1 MLGEVEEALAE
12 MEDFPQDLL
21 LYLKRG
27 ITVGRFSMI
36 YKGDRLIRS
45 LVGFTLADE
54 ARQTSQHDHSAWA
67 STNLRQK
74 PVSFISAGPSEPL
87 KHLDEL
93 LEETSQVETAKV
105 FEETV
110 EAVPTENANNT
121 AETPDEIREESDE
134 NLVGPE
140 ELEVAIQAKTDVK
153 ATADIQVYQDV
164 EVNETFFFDVKGDQ
178 SHRQTYTEPV
188 HIPERPS
195 SRSSS
200 SSDEVILFKGRDA
213 QRKPKA
219 PSTIDMA
226 QIQTEIR
233 VMEEEIR
240 VAKEPVPFLEYG
252 KKSKR
257 NQRRKKQHV
266 MNDEDAIMADYIANM
281 RENGETDDLLT
292 AMMGNRRDLGGTE
305 SEVED
310 SSSDEE
316 SEDPATRKEV
326 KTKEDQDLD
335 ISDDMDDESAS
346 ELDDETLAKL
356 IAGHELGLDNVN
368 FGDSSSDSESSG
380 ERKADKKVPEM
391 LDDFDLM
398 DWDRPSLGRK
408 KKGKGARAQINFN
421 VSDSELE
428 RTLQMA
434 WNSDRMKKSER
445 KKAREQQRALGML
458 GKKANPED
466 LRVKY
471 PQGMDMEQVAEE
483 LRSFL
488 LNSQDT

>member
-1 MLGEVEEALAE
+1 M
-12 MEDFPQDLL
+12 
-21 LYLKRG
+21 
-27 ITVGRFSMI
+27 
-36 YKGDRLIRS
+36 
-45 LVGFTLADE
+45 
-54 ARQTSQHDHSAWA
+54 
-67 STNLRQK
+67 RQK

-93 LEETSQVETAKV
+93 LEETSQVETAEV
-105 FEETV
+105 IEETN
-110 EAVPTENANNT
+110 EAVPTENGNNT
-121 AETPDEIREESDE
+121 TETPDEHQEEESDE

-140 ELEVAIQAKTDVK
+140 ELEVAIQAKTAVQ
-153 ATADIQVYQDV
+153 ATADTQVYQDV
-164 EVNETFFFDVKGDQ
+164 EVNETYFFDVKGEQ
-178 SHRQTYTEPV
+178 SHRKAYTEPV

-219 PSTIDMA
+219 PSTIDMV

-240 VAKEPVPFLEYG
+240 VAKEPVPFLENG

-257 NQRRKKQHV
+257 NQRRKRPHV
-266 MNDEDAIMADYIANM
+266 MNDEDAIIADYIANM

-292 AMMGNRRDLGGTE
+292 AMVGNRRDLGGTE

-316 SEDPATRKEV
+316 SKDPVV
-326 KTKEDQDLD
+326 KTETKIEEDQDPD
-335 ISDDMDDESAS
+335 VSDEMDDESAS

-368 FGDSSSDSESSG
+368 FGDSSSDSESSD
-380 ERKADKKVPEM
+380 ERKTDKKGSEM

-408 KKGKGARAQINFN
+408 KKGKGARAQINFD

-428 RTLQMA
+428 RTLQIA

-471 PQGMDMEQVAEE
+471 PQGMDMDQVAEE

-488 LNSQDT
+488 LSSQDT